1 MKVTDRQMRDGLPS
15 TDQMMEDLADR
26 EAENMTHSEI
36 TDMLIHGIEP
46 LSEMP
51 EIEIR
56 DEWNALFGD
65 LHYERIQQK
74 NDT

>member
-1 MKVTDRQMRDGLPS
+1 MRDGLPS

-46 LSEMP
+46 LSDMP

-74 NDT
+74 NDS

>member
-15 TDQMMEDLADR
+15 TDQMMEDLAAR
-26 EAENMTHSEI
+26 EAQNMTHSEI

-56 DEWNALFGD
+56 EEWENFFGD
-65 LHYERIQQK
+65 SK
-74 NDT
+74 K

>member
-26 EAENMTHSEI
+26 EAQNMTHSEI

-56 DEWNALFGD
+56 EEWEKLFGD
-65 LHYERIQQK
+65 LK
-74 NDT
+74 NDI

>member
-46 LSEMP
+46 LSEML

-56 DEWNALFGD
+56 EEWEKLFGD
-65 LHYERIQQK
+65 LK
-74 NDT
+74 NDI

>member
-56 DEWNALFGD
+56 EEWEKLFGD
-65 LHYERIQQK
+65 LK
-74 NDT
+74 NDI

>member
-36 TDMLIHGIEP
+36 TDMLIHG
-46 LSEMP
+46 
-51 EIEIR
+51 
-56 DEWNALFGD
+56 D
-65 LHYERIQQK
+65 
-74 NDT
+74 

>member
-15 TDQMMEDLADR
+15 TDQMMEYLADR
-26 EAENMTHSEI
+26 ESQNMTHSEI

-56 DEWNALFGD
+56 EEWENFFGD
-65 LHYERIQQK
+65 SK
-74 NDT
+74 K

>member
-26 EAENMTHSEI
+26 EAENMTHTEL
-36 TDMLIHGIEP
+36 TDMLIHGIDP

-56 DEWNALFGD
+56 EEWEKLFGD
-65 LHYERIQQK
+65 LK
-74 NDT
+74 NDS

>member
-26 EAENMTHSEI
+26 EADNMTHSEI

-56 DEWNALFGD
+56 EEWEKLFGD
-65 LHYERIQQK
+65 LK
-74 NDT
+74 NDI

>member
-46 LSEMP
+46 LSEIP

-56 DEWNALFGD
+56 EEWEKLFGD
-65 LHYERIQQK
+65 LK
-74 NDT
+74 NDI

>member
-1 MKVTDRQMRDGLPS
+1 MRDGLPS

-46 LSEMP
+46 LSDMP

-65 LHYERIQQK
+65 LNYERIQQK
-74 NDT
+74 NDS

>member
-1 MKVTDRQMRDGLPS
+1 
-15 TDQMMEDLADR
+15 
-26 EAENMTHSEI
+26 
-36 TDMLIHGIEP
+36 MLIHGIEP

-74 NDT
+74 NDI